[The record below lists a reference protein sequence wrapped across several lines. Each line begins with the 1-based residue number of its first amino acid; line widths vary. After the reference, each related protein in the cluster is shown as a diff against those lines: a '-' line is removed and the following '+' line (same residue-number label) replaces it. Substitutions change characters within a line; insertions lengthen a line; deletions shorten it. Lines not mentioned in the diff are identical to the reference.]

1 MSVKLTKVA
10 KHRVH
15 HQQHRQ
21 GYAWGQ
27 QWGALLRPL
36 FAPVRWYRQ
45 LRSPPTR

>member
-36 FAPVRWYRQ
+36 FAPVRWYRR
-45 LRSPPTR
+45 LTSPPTR